1 VRSNESPYGKLA
13 AMSDWARE
21 RYGDPCRECG
31 FGWSLSA
38 DEAAEIIAATPA
50 RYRQLLEGHDPSQ
63 RHPGLGWSARG
74 YVCHVTDNLRIW
86 AERMAGAARG
96 DRTAVAGY
104 DNDLLATARAYERVS
119 IEGALWSLGHAAEE
133 WAEAF
138 GMARNADVAFVHQE
152 RGEQS
157 VLDVART
164 NAHDA
169 FHHGWDI
176 GRSVG

>member
-1 VRSNESPYGKLA
+1 MVRSIP
-13 AMSDWARE
+13 E
-21 RYGDPCRECG
+21 RYARLIGG
-31 FGWSLSA
+31 A
-38 DEAAEIIAATPA
+38 DGSRHDAG
-50 RYRQLLEGHDPSQ
+50 LERS
-63 RHPGLGWSARG
+63 SVA
-74 YVCHVTDNLRIW
+74 YICHVTDNLRIW

-96 DRTAVAGY
+96 GRTHVAGY
-104 DNDLLATARAYERVS
+104 DNDLLATARVYESVP

-138 GMARNADVAFVHQE
+138 GMARDANVVFVHPE
-152 RGEQS
+152 RGEQT